1 MSSIKLYYWEYVKK
15 LSILFIGWKVLILAV
30 VACSP
35 GSGYDTSSN
44 LLFTH
49 KHEKNLPFL
58 VRYLAQK
65 LTRWDAVYYVSIS
78 SRGYIF
84 EQEWAFGWGMTR
96 FMALCT
102 SASGLRKVIS
112 DFNGLESVVGVLVA
126 HSTHFL
132 SVILLF
138 TLTLKIFTGEN
149 LDKFAFFTACLHII
163 SPAGVFLSAPYAES
177 PCAFLSFAG
186 ILVFTLSID
195 AKKSWTKGFLILI
208 SGALFGIATTF
219 RSNAILN
226 GFLIFEEAIRA
237 LWDLKNNFRI
247 STICHLF
254 LTGLAGLFVG
264 SGSIIPQY
272 IAYSE
277 YCAESLAV
285 KRPWCS
291 KIFPSIYQ
299 FVQSHYW
306 DVGLFRYWKLSNLPL
321 FLISAPMYSLILVSG
336 IWALNLSNKEQN
348 IKSYNSTGSLGTY
361 ATYYWTF
368 RNLAISQLILAVGT
382 FTTAHAQIISRTSSS
397 YPVWIW
403 FLAILLLGQN
413 TSQNKRIVKGL
424 TSYLI
429 TYGIVQAGLYSSFL
443 PPA

>member
-1 MSSIKLYYWEYVKK
+1 MTTIKLHCWEHVKK
-15 LSILFIGWKVLILAV
+15 LSLLFIGWKALILAV

-35 GSGYDTSSN
+35 GPGYDTSSN
-44 LLFTH
+44 FLITYE
-49 KHEKNLPFL
+49 HEKNLPFL
-58 VRYLAQK
+58 VRYIAQK

-102 SASGLRKVIS
+102 LGLRKNFF
-112 DFNGLESVVGVLVA
+112 DFNGLESVVGILIA
-126 HSTHFL
+126 HITHFL
-132 SVILLF
+132 SVILLY
-138 TLTLKIFTGEN
+138 TLTLRIFTGEN
-149 LDKFAFFTACLHII
+149 VKIFAFCTACFHII

-186 ILVFTLSID
+186 IFVFILSFD
-195 AKKSWTKGFLILI
+195 AKRSLTKDFLILV
-208 SGALFGIATTF
+208 SGALFGVATTF

-226 GFLIFEEAIRA
+226 GILIFEEAVRA
-237 LWDLKNNFRI
+237 LWDLMNNFRI
-247 STICHLF
+247 SKIRHLF
-254 LTGLAGLFVG
+254 LTGLAGVLVG
-264 SGSIIPQY
+264 SGSVVPQY

-285 KRPWCS
+285 KRPWCTN
-291 KIFPSIYQ
+291 IIPSIYQ

-321 FLISAPMYSLILVSG
+321 FLISAPIYSLIFVSE
-336 IWALNLSNKEQN
+336 IWALNLFNTRQN
-348 IKSYNSTGSLGTY
+348 TKAYDSAGSPRIY
-361 ATYYWTF
+361 APYHWILQ
-368 RNLAISQLILAVGT
+368 NLAISQLILAIVT

-403 FLAILLLGQN
+403 FLATLLLGQN
-413 TSQNKRIVKGL
+413 EFLNKRIFKGL

>member
-1 MSSIKLYYWEYVKK
+1 MSTAKLHFWDYVKK
-15 LSILFIGWKVLILAV
+15 LSLLFIGWKALILAV

-35 GSGYDTSSN
+35 GPGYDTSSN
-44 LLFTH
+44 LLFTSGYD
-49 KHEKNLPFL
+49 KDLPFL

-65 LTRWDAVYYVSIS
+65 LTRWDAIYYVSIS

-84 EQEWAFGWGMTR
+84 EQDWAFGWG
-96 FMALCT
+96 
-102 SASGLRKVIS
+102 LRKFFS
-112 DFNGLESVVGVLVA
+112 DFNGLESVAGVLIA
-126 HSTHFL
+126 HTTHFL

-138 TLTLKIFTGEN
+138 TLTLRIFTGQN
-149 LDKFAFFTACLHII
+149 LEIFAFCTACLHII

-186 ILVFTLSID
+186 ILVFAVSFD
-195 AKKSWTKGFLILI
+195 AKKSLSQDFLILI

-226 GFLIFEEAIRA
+226 GLLIFEEAVRT
-237 LWDLKNNFRI
+237 LWDLKNNFRFSSI
-247 STICHLF
+247 RHLL
-254 LTGLAGLFVG
+254 LTGVAGLFVG

-277 YCAESLAV
+277 YCAENLAV
-285 KRPWCS
+285 KRPWCDR
-291 KIFPSIYQ
+291 IFPSIYQ
-299 FVQSHYW
+299 FVQSYYW
-306 DVGLFRYWKLSNLPL
+306 DVGLFRYWKFSNLPL
-321 FLISAPMYSLILVSG
+321 FLISAPMYSLIFVSG
-336 IWALNLSNKEQN
+336 IWALNLSNSEQTT
-348 IKSYNSTGSLGTY
+348 KSRDSTGNPRINDL
-361 ATYYWTF
+361 YYWIF
-368 RNLAISQLILAVGT
+368 RNLAISQLILAIGT

-413 TSQNKRIVKGL
+413 KSQNKRIIKGL
-424 TSYLI
+424 TNYLI